1 MISRDGPGATATGPE
16 IEAISRPTLAIVIC
30 ERLRGLVVNGAFEPG
45 TQLNAVDLAG
55 RFGVSRGPIREALQV
70 LVQEGLLRSEPRRGV
85 FVPIVGDEDIAD
97 IYVAREAIEAATF
110 RASLH
115 DSDRRRDLVEALC
128 RTVAEMRAAAE
139 AGRWNEVADLDMEF
153 HRRVVVSAGSPRLAR
168 MYAMLMDE
176 TRSCLNLS
184 AAYPGR
190 EDLVDEHAELLAL
203 IEARDEVGLLD
214 ALRRHFADALVTL
227 RSHRRV
233 PAQAPSPAAATTAG

>member
-1 MISRDGPGATATGPE
+1 MEPE
-16 IEAISRPTLAIVIC
+16 STNPSAPAPRIEAISRPTLASVIG
-30 ERLRGLVVNGAFEPG
+30 ERLRELVVRGAFAPG
-45 TQLNAVDLAG
+45 TQLNGVDLAEQ
-55 RFGVSRGPIREALQV
+55 FGVSRGPVREALQV
-70 LVQEGLLRSEPRRGV
+70 LVQEGLLRNEPRRGV
-85 FVPIVGDEDIAD
+85 FVPVVGDADIAD

-110 RASLH
+110 RASLK
-115 DSDRRRDLVEALC
+115 DDDCRRALVESLGPV
-128 RTVAEMRAAAE
+128 VAAMRAAAG
-139 AGRWNEVADLDMEF
+139 AGRWSDVADLDLEF
-153 HRRVVVSAGSPRLAR
+153 HRQVVASARSPRLAR

-190 EDLVDEHAELLAL
+190 EDLVDEHAEILAL

-233 PAQAPSPAAATTAG
+233 PGQAPSPDAATTAG